1 MMATRGL
8 VRLGFAVVGIAAA
21 FAIHLRVS
29 GRDDPPAREAGPPSV
44 SAGTSAMPAHAIEQP
59 ADDATEA
66 WHSAMR
72 SRSELLPIADEVR
85 RMGARSKEL
94 AALPEPDRGWVLG
107 RASKALAVGQV
118 SRELL
123 PQHIEELASI
133 RQFAVLEREAPY
145 MSPEEPSASS
155 QAISEAM

>member
-1 MMATRGL
+1 MVAARGL

-21 FAIHLRVS
+21 FPVYLLVKGS
-29 GRDDPPAREAGPPSV
+29 GDPPVSEAGSPSV
-44 SAGTSAMPAHAIEQP
+44 SAGTSAVPAQADKPP
-59 ADDATEA
+59 AGDATNA
-66 WHSAMR
+66 WRSAMR
-72 SRSELLPIADEVR
+72 IQAGAGAIADEVR
-85 RMGARSKEL
+85 RMGARSTGL

-123 PQHIEELASI
+123 LTHIEELASI

-145 MSPEEPSASS
+145 MSPSASP
-155 QAISEAM
+155 EAM

>member
-1 MMATRGL
+1 MVATKGL
-8 VRLGFAVVGIAAA
+8 VRLGFAVVGISAA
-21 FAIHLRVS
+21 FAIYQLVRGS
-29 GRDDPPAREAGPPSV
+29 DDPVRKAGPPSV
-44 SAGTSAMPAHAIEQP
+44 SAGVSAVPAHAVTQP
-59 ADDATEA
+59 ADDATDA

-72 SRSELLPIADEVR
+72 IQAVAGGIADEVR
-85 RMGARSKEL
+85 RMGERSTGL

-145 MSPEEPSASS
+145 LSPE
-155 QAISEAM
+155 AM

>member
-8 VRLGFAVVGIAAA
+8 VRLGLAVAGIAAA
-21 FAIHLRVS
+21 FAIYMRAK
-29 GRDDPPAREAGPPSV
+29 GGGDPPERNAALPPV
-44 SAGTSAMPAHAIEQP
+44 SAIPSAAPARAIEPP

-66 WHSAMR
+66 WRSAMR
-72 SRSELLPIADEVR
+72 SGAEPSPIAEEVR
-85 RMGARSKEL
+85 ATGARSSRL
-94 AALPEPDRGWVLG
+94 AGLPEPDRGWVLG

-123 PQHIEELASI
+123 LQHIDELASI

-145 MSPEEPSASS
+145 MPPEEPGAT
-155 QAISEAM
+155 EAL